1 MANSK
6 YTLQQRLERARE
18 LRAQGYVCSQC
29 VLMAFPDVTGLS
41 DTQAASVSIGLGG
54 GVGGQGD
61 VCGCVT
67 SMAALCGCASQGNPQ
82 LKPQTYSAVRTLSEE
97 FMAENGSMQCRAL
110 KQSGKKPCMQ
120 LIENAVEIFHQYN
133 ENKPG

>member
-6 YTLQQRLERARE
+6 YTLQERLERARQ
-18 LRAQGYVCSQC
+18 LKAQGYVCSQC

-41 DTQAASVSIGLGG
+41 EVQAASVSIGLGG

-82 LKPQTYSAVRTLSEE
+82 LKPETYGSVRMLSDK
-97 FMAENGSMQCRAL
+97 FLAENGSIQCRQL
-110 KQSGKKPCMQ
+110 KQSAQKPCLQ
-120 LIENAVEIFHQYN
+120 LIENAIEIFHNQI
-133 ENKPG
+133 